1 MSSLFV
7 EPISSEEAL
16 REGATAEDIAIV
28 ARFTSEHRRREVL
41 AWRSIVRREL
51 GNDCTIGY
59 DEWGAPIVDLPN
71 THIGISHCRDLV
83 AVIISDAPCAIDI
96 EERGRNFERVS
107 ERYMTESERALSA
120 DTDWL
125 AKVWCAKEAIY
136 KYYRKGGVDIR
147 RDIKVLGY
155 NAESE
160 SLQVTI
166 FDTRLEVKIDSRGDY
181 IVATID

>member
-1 MSSLFV
+1 M
-7 EPISSEEAL
+7 
-16 REGATAEDIAIV
+16 REGATAEDLAIV
-28 ARFTSEHRRREVL
+28 ARFSSEHRRREVL
-41 AWRSIVRREL
+41 AWRSVVRREL

-59 DEWGAPIVDLPN
+59 DEWGAPIVGTPN

-96 EERGRNFERVS
+96 EERGRNFERVW
-107 ERYMTESERALSA
+107 ERYMTSEEQALSA

-125 AKVWCAKEAIY
+125 AKVWCAKEALY

-147 RDIKVLGY
+147 KDIKILGY
-155 NAESE
+155 KADSE
-160 SLQVTI
+160 SLQATI
-166 FDTRLEVKIDSRGDY
+166 FDTRLEVKVESQGDY

>member
-7 EPISSEEAL
+7 EPITSEEAL
-16 REGATAEDIAIV
+16 REGATAEDLAIV
-28 ARFTSEHRRREVL
+28 ARFSSEHRRREVL
-41 AWRSIVRREL
+41 AWRSVVRREL

-59 DEWGAPIVDLPN
+59 DEWGAPIVGTPN

-96 EERGRNFERVS
+96 EERGRNFERVW
-107 ERYMTESERALSA
+107 ERYMTSEEQALSA

-125 AKVWCAKEAIY
+125 AKVWCAKEALY

-147 RDIKVLGY
+147 KDIKILGY
-155 NAESE
+155 KADSE
-160 SLQVTI
+160 SLQATI
-166 FDTRLEVKIDSRGDY
+166 FDTRLEVKVESQGDY

>member
-7 EPISSEEAL
+7 EPITSQDVL
-16 REGATAEDIAIV
+16 REGATAEDVAVV

-41 AWRSIVRREL
+41 AWRKIVRREL
-51 GNDCTIGY
+51 GNDCSIGY
-59 DEWGAPIVDLPN
+59 DEWGAPIVGTPN

-96 EERGRNFERVS
+96 EERGRNFERVW
-107 ERYMTESERALSA
+107 ERYMTTEERALSA

-125 AKVWCAKEAIY
+125 AKVWCAKEALY

-147 RDIKVLGY
+147 KDIKILGY
-155 NAESE
+155 KADSE
-160 SLQVTI
+160 SLQAAI
-166 FDTRLEVKIDSRGDY
+166 FATRLEVKVKSQGDY